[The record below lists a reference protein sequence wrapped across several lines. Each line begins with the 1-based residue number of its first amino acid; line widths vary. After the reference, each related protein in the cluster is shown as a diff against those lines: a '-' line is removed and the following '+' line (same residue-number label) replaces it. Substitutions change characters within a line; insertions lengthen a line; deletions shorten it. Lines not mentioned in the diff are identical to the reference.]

1 MRRPATWVAGLVLA
15 AAGAA
20 HGQEAT
26 PRKITADEAVEIALR
41 TSGQIT
47 EAEGKVEEWQ
57 GRLREVESVFYPKLM
72 GLGFIAPMFK
82 VRDAV
87 DLRSGAD
94 VDRDWNSWGP
104 YLHFEAVL
112 AQPIFTFGRA
122 SAGKRAAASRA
133 EVERA
138 RLTAARNLLALEVRK
153 LYWLHL
159 FAKSMR
165 PALDS
170 ASQLL
175 EKARK
180 KADEEYADNSGKVTN
195 VDIQRLAF
203 GHAELEKFR
212 IQAEIGEDLALAA
225 MKHTM
230 GLPQNAPLV
239 TADEM
244 LPDPPDTLP
253 TLAQLL
259 KRASENR
266 PEWTQ
271 IQQGKQAAL
280 SLEQSE
286 KLANAPV
293 MFLGGQFN
301 ADWTPQ
307 RPDIKNPYYY
317 DPYNQVFG
325 GIALGLLFDIDPWK
339 ASAKAAQARG
349 LQKQVE
355 GLEKFAGT
363 GIPMEVRKAHD
374 DAVQAKRIAAV
385 AADGAVATRKW
396 LIFAGAAFATG
407 TGEAKD
413 VLEGLAAYLQAKRSH
428 YESLQQLQTALA
440 QILYV
445 TGETARR
452 RPRRRARA
460 RPDRHCW

>member
-1 MRRPATWVAGLVLA
+1 MSRPVSWAALLMLA
-15 AAGAA
+15 AAGPAYA
-20 HGQEAT
+20 EDPA
-26 PRKITADEAVEIALR
+26 PRKITADEAVDIALK

-57 GRLREVESVFYPKLM
+57 GRLREVQSVFYPKLTAM
-72 GLGFIAPMFK
+72 GFIAPMFRVK
-82 VRDAV
+82 DSVE
-87 DLRSGAD
+87 LRSSGD

-104 YLHFEAVL
+104 YFHFEAVL
-112 AQPIFTFGRA
+112 AQPVFTFGRA
-122 SAGKRAAASRA
+122 QAGERAALGRM

-138 RLTAARNLLALEVRK
+138 RLAAARNLLALEVRK
-153 LYWLHL
+153 MYWLHL

-170 ASQLL
+170 ASQIL

-195 VDIQRLAF
+195 VDIQRLAY

-225 MKHTM
+225 LKHTM
-230 GLPQNAPLV
+230 GLPQNAAIV
-239 TADEM
+239 AADEM
-244 LPDPPDTLP
+244 LPDPPEALP
-253 TLAQLL
+253 GLPELL

-271 IQQGKQAAL
+271 LVKGKQAAL

-293 MFLGGQFN
+293 AFVAGQFN
-301 ADWTPQ
+301 ADWTPM

-325 GIALGLLFDIDPWK
+325 GIALGLLFDLDPWK
-339 ASAKAAQARG
+339 ASAKAAQARA

-355 GLEKFAGT
+355 GLEKFAAT

-385 AADGAVATRKW
+385 AADGAVSTRKW

-428 YESLQQLQTALA
+428 YETLQQLQTALA
-440 QILYV
+440 SILYV
-445 TGETARR
+445 TGQSGAG
-452 RPRRRARA
+452 A
-460 RPDRHCW
+460 RPASAAKQ

>member
-1 MRRPATWVAGLVLA
+1 MRRPATWAALLMLA

-20 HGQEAT
+20 YGQESG
-26 PRKITADEAVEIALR
+26 PRKITAEEAVDIALR

-47 EAEGKVEEWQ
+47 EAEGKVDEWQ

-82 VRDAV
+82 VKNDV
-87 DLRSGAD
+87 DLRSAPD

-104 YLHFEAVL
+104 YLHFQAVL

-122 SAGKRAAASRA
+122 AAGKQAARSRT

-138 RLTAARNLLALEVRK
+138 RLVAARNLLALEVRK
-153 LYWLHL
+153 MYWLHL
-159 FAKSMR
+159 YAKSMR

-170 ASQLL
+170 ATQVL

-180 KADEEYADNSGKVTN
+180 KADEEYADNTGKVTN

-203 GHAELEKFR
+203 GHSELEKFR

-225 MKHTM
+225 LKHTM
-230 GLPQNAPLV
+230 GLPQNAPLIA
-239 TADEM
+239 ADDT
-244 LPDPPDTLP
+244 LPDPPENLP
-253 TLAQLL
+253 ALAQLL

-293 MFLGGQFN
+293 VFLGGQIY

-307 RPDIKNPYYY
+307 RPDIKNPYFY
-317 DPYNQVFG
+317 DPYNQIFG
-325 GIALGLLFDIDPWK
+325 GVALGILFDLDPWK

-374 DAVQAKRIAAV
+374 DAVQSRRIAAV
-385 AADGAVATRKW
+385 AAEGAVATRKW

-428 YESLQQLQTALA
+428 YESLQQLQVALA
-440 QILYV
+440 NILYV
-445 TGETARR
+445 TGETGAKS
-452 RPRRRARA
+452 PTKQ
-460 RPDRHCW
+460 

>member
-1 MRRPATWVAGLVLA
+1 M
-15 AAGAA
+15 
-20 HGQEAT
+20 
-26 PRKITADEAVEIALR
+26 
-41 TSGQIT
+41 
-47 EAEGKVEEWQ
+47 
-57 GRLREVESVFYPKLM
+57 
-72 GLGFIAPMFK
+72 
-82 VRDAV
+82 
-87 DLRSGAD
+87 
-94 VDRDWNSWGP
+94 
-104 YLHFEAVL
+104 L

-153 LYWLHL
+153 LYWLHMY
-159 FAKSMR
+159 AKSMR

-293 MFLGGQFN
+293 VFLGGQFN

-325 GIALGLLFDIDPWK
+325 GIALGVLFDIDPWK

-385 AADGAVATRKW
+385 AADGARGHAQVADLRRRRVRHRHRRGQGRAGGPGR
-396 LIFAGAAFATG
+396 LPAGQAQPLREPAAAADRAGADPLRHRRDRAGEDQRASTG
-407 TGEAKD
+407 GKSA
-413 VLEGLAAYLQAKRSH
+413 G
-428 YESLQQLQTALA
+428 
-440 QILYV
+440 
-445 TGETARR
+445 G
-452 RPRRRARA
+452 RA

>member
-1 MRRPATWVAGLVLA
+1 MSRPATWAAVLTLA

-20 HGQEAT
+20 YGQEG
-26 PRKITADEAVEIALR
+26 PRKLTADEAVDIALR

-47 EAEGKVEEWQ
+47 EAEGKVEEWE
-57 GRLREVESVFYPKLM
+57 GRLREVQSVFYPKLM
-72 GLGFIAPMFK
+72 GVGFIAPMFK
-82 VRDAV
+82 VRDSV
-87 DLRSGAD
+87 DLRASAD

-104 YLHFEAVL
+104 YLHFQAVL

-122 SAGKRAAASRA
+122 SAGKRAASARV

-138 RLTAARNLLALEVRK
+138 RLTAARNVLALEVRK
-153 LYWLHL
+153 MYWLHL

-170 ASQLL
+170 ATQIL

-180 KADEEYADNSGKVTN
+180 KADEEYEDKSGKVTN

-225 MKHTM
+225 LKHTM
-230 GLPQNAPLV
+230 GLPQNAAV
-239 TADEM
+239 VAADDT
-244 LPDPPDTLP
+244 LPDPPDSLP
-253 TLAQLL
+253 TLAALL

-293 MFLGGQFN
+293 VFIGGQFQ

-307 RPDIKNPYYY
+307 RPDVKNPYYY

-339 ASAKAAQARG
+339 ASAKAAQARALG
-349 LQKQVE
+349 KQVE
-355 GLEKFAGT
+355 GLETFAGT

-374 DAVQAKRIAAV
+374 DAVQSKRIAAV

-445 TGETARR
+445 TGETGAKTATTS
-452 RPRRRARA
+452 PTKK
-460 RPDRHCW
+460 

>member
-1 MRRPATWVAGLVLA
+1 MRRPATWAAGLVLA

-20 HGQEAT
+20 YGQEAT

-41 TSGQIT
+41 TSGQII
-47 EAEGKVEEWQ
+47 EAEGKLEEWQ

-87 DLRSGAD
+87 DLRASAD

-159 FAKSMR
+159 YAKSMR

-293 MFLGGQFN
+293 IFLGGQFN

-325 GIALGLLFDIDPWK
+325 GIALGVLFDIDPWK

-440 QILYV
+440 QVLYV
-445 TGETARR
+445 TGQTA
-452 RPRRRARA
+452 PAKTTPA
-460 RPDRHCW
+460 GKNAP